1 VRSVGVV
8 VDPPF
13 FDEPARHRQACE
25 QMFFEALVAQ
35 PTDERFNEAILHRLA
50 SCVVVPLGPTFLL
63 PSKDGVRGQL
73 GAVVADDHVGVSG
86 DIVFKLNVEVDKS
99 GYLEPIV
106 TNAVLL
112 IQEL

>member
-25 QMFFEALVAQ
+25 QMFFDAL
-35 PTDERFNEAILHRLA
+35 ERFNEAILHRLA
-50 SCVVVPLGPTFLL
+50 WCVVVPLGPTFLL

-86 DIVFKLNVEVDKS
+86 DIVFKLNVGVDKS